1 MNAAGLTAA
10 EPSPSTTVPGPYG
23 PRAAAIGAALALAV
37 LALLSIG
44 PGTARAAQDP
54 AAPPYPGTVHRNID
68 YRPDQTVPDGRDL
81 LDVYLPERAP
91 GAAQDPGAIPLVVFF
106 HGGGLLE
113 GDKAHGEILARRLA
127 SAGIG
132 VVSANYRLSPA
143 VMHPVHLQD
152 AAAAVAWTVRHAQ
165 EYGADPDRI
174 FVSGHSAGAY
184 LATLIA
190 LDPAFLGAHDLAP
203 DTLAGS
209 VPLSPFLY
217 VEETARDRPK
227 TVWGENPAVWLEASV
242 TPRIRPWNGR
252 MLLVYAS
259 GDDDWR
265 KAQNER
271 FETAMRAAGNRH
283 VEAVEA
289 PGRDHVTILTG
300 LNAPD
305 DPVGDLIVQFV
316 RSAPG

>member
-1 MNAAGLTAA
+1 MAD
-10 EPSPSTTVPGPYG
+10 VPRQRR
-23 PRAAAIGAALALAV
+23 PRAAGVGTVLVA
-37 LALLSIG
+37 LALLSAG
-44 PGTARAAQDP
+44 PREGWAAETP
-54 AAPPYPGTVHRNID
+54 AAAPYPGTVHRDID
-68 YRPDQTVPDGRDL
+68 YRPDEAIPDGRDL
-81 LDVYLPERAP
+81 LDVYLPDRAADGP
-91 GAAQDPGAIPLVVFF
+91 QGRPAMPLVVFF

-113 GDKAHGEILARRLA
+113 GDKSHGAILARRLA
-127 SAGIG
+127 AAGIG

-152 AAAAVAWTVRHAQ
+152 AAAAVAWTAHHAQ
-165 EYGADPDRI
+165 AYGANPRRI

-184 LATLIA
+184 LAALVA
-190 LDPAFLGAHDLAP
+190 LDPAFLGAHDLGP

-252 MLLVYAS
+252 MLLIYAS

-289 PGRDHVTILTG
+289 PGRDHATILTG
-300 LNAPD
+300 LNEPD
-305 DPVGDLIVQFV
+305 DPVGDLIVGFV
-316 RSAPG
+316 QGG